1 MEMKIKKN
9 KKVELDLDVVDRLA
23 LISLHDHRNFLTSM
37 LESGAASG
45 YLHPE
50 DLDRNSTLIN
60 AFSEVIKYYGD
71 K

>member
-1 MEMKIKKN
+1 MKIKKN

-23 LISLHDHRNFLTSM
+23 LISLHDHRKFLTSM
-37 LESGAASG
+37 LESGTASG
-45 YLHPE
+45 YLHTE
-50 DLDRNSTLIN
+50 DLDRNSALIN